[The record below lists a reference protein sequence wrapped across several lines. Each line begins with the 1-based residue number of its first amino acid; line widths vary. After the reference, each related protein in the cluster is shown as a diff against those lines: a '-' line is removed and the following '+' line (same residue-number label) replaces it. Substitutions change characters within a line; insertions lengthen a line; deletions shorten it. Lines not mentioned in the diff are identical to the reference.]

1 MLADRVRMGS
11 VTIEGKF
18 ELIAKFNSTVDP
30 LKLEDDSGNI
40 IFDIPAWTTREVSI
54 YTNTQYILTSKAL
67 RYDTLQIEDDNEK
80 HWILS
85 FNKLIPENIP
95 FYMVV
100 NKPSDFIMEF
110 EIIDIPPITNKGY
123 LLFNLIFVV
132 D

>member
-1 MLADRVRMGS
+1 MLSDRVRMGS
-11 VTIEGKF
+11 VTTEGKF
-18 ELIAKFNSTVDP
+18 ELIAKFNSTIDP

-40 IFDIPAWTTREVSI
+40 IFDIPAWTIREVSI
-54 YTNTQYILTSKAL
+54 YTNTQYILTSAAL
-67 RYDTLQIEDDNEK
+67 EYDDLEIEDDNGR

-85 FNKLIPENIP
+85 NNRLRPENIP
-95 FYMVV
+95 FYMVA

-123 LLFNLIFVV
+123 LLFNLIFM